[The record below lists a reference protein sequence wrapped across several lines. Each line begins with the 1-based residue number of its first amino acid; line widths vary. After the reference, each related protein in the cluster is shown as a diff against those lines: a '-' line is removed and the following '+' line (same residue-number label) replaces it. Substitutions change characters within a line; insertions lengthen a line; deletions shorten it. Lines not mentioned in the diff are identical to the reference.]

1 MTTLKILY
9 IDDHPEAALS
19 KYLDN
24 YKNSNCEIEYSDIEF
39 NPDEGYESLINDPD
53 VKSANIIFRAH
64 GRCNLFPVNKQF
76 VLRSNFYRFKTV

>member
-24 YKNSNCEIEYSDIEF
+24 YKNSNCAIKY
-39 NPDEGYESLINDPD
+39 
-53 VKSANIIFRAH
+53 
-64 GRCNLFPVNKQF
+64 
-76 VLRSNFYRFKTV
+76 